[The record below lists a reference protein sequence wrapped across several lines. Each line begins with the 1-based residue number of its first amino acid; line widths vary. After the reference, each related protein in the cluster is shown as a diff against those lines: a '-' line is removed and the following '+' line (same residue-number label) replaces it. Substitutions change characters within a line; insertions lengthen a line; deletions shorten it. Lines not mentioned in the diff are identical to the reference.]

1 MSLKPTSIILGA
13 FCLLLFKPCADAQ
26 TLKAFG
32 LRTQMNYG
40 ASQVNR
46 IINSNGV
53 DYTYAT
59 KEADVGLSFGLF
71 TRLKVA
77 RLFLQPEFL
86 VSDYNTVMTLSSIN
100 FDSIINLR
108 QNRVDIPLLVG
119 YSTRDRLR
127 LYGGPVYTKLLEHN
141 ITSDEFLFKD
151 IFNLTTGGHW
161 GFAAGLGFD
170 MGQLTLDVRYE
181 TSLSRFGDSF
191 QFRSQEFQF
200 DQRANV
206 VQVCFGWDFIHR

>member
-1 MSLKPTSIILGA
+1 MKPKNVILG
-13 FCLLLFKPCADAQ
+13 LLCVLALLPETRAQ
-26 TLKAFG
+26 SLKAFG
-32 LRTQMNYG
+32 VRTQMNYG
-40 ASQVNR
+40 ASQVKR

-59 KEADVGLSFGLF
+59 KEADVGLSFGVF

-86 VSDYNTVMTLSSIN
+86 VSDYNTVMKLSSIN
-100 FDSIINLR
+100 FDSIINLK

-141 ITSDEFLFKD
+141 ITSDEFLFRD

-161 GFAAGLGFD
+161 GFSAGFGFD

-191 QFRSQEFQF
+191 QFRSQEFNF
-200 DQRANV
+200 DQRNNV
-206 VQVCFGWDFIHR
+206 VQVCLGWDFIHR